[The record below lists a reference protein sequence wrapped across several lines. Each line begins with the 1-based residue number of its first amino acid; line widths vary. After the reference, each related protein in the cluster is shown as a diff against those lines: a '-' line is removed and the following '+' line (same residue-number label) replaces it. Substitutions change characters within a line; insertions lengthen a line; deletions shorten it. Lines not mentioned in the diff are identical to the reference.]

1 MKAITS
7 VLALGLFVSLITFS
21 SCVSDSVATRP
32 ADPVVVVPASPGPNY
47 VWVDGSWRYNRPTQA
62 YVYREGYWV
71 VPNRPGRTWVAG
83 QWVQTRRGWRYVE
96 GHWR

>member
-1 MKAITS
+1 MKTLIRLLS
-7 VLALGLFVSLITFS
+7 VGAFFSVIVLS
-21 SCVSDSVATRP
+21 SCMSDTVTTRP

-47 VWVDGSWRYNRPTQA
+47 VWVDGSWYYNRPNRN

-71 VPNRPGRTWVAG
+71 VPSRPGRTWVAG
-83 QWVQTRRGWRYVE
+83 QWVQTSRGWRYVE

>member
-1 MKAITS
+1 MKTPTWILAAAIL
-7 VLALGLFVSLITFS
+7 VAVAGLSGCMTGT
-21 SCVSDSVATRP
+21 VATRP

-47 VWVDGSWRYNRPTQA
+47 VWVDGAWRYNRPARA
-62 YVYREGYWV
+62 YQYREGYWV

-83 QWVQTRRGWRYVE
+83 HWVQTRRGWRYVE